1 MSLRFAGVALLGM
14 VMGFGVGAA
23 SAAEHV
29 VKMVNDNGKGDFM
42 AFEPSFVTAAP
53 GDTVKFVVVDAGHN
67 AETLPEIWPEGAAP
81 FKGDFSKDVVLT
93 VEKDGVYGVKCLPHY
108 GMGMMALIVAGKP
121 VSADQVKEFKLPAP
135 AAKRFEAIAA
145 NLK

>member
-1 MSLRFAGVALLGM
+1 MSLRLAGVALVSML
-14 VMGFGVGAA
+14 MGFGAEMA

-42 AFEPSFVTAAP
+42 TFEPSFVTAAP
-53 GDTVKFVVVDAGHN
+53 GDTVKFVVVDPGHN
-67 AETLPEIWPEGAAP
+67 AETIPEIWPDGAKP

-108 GMGMMALIVAGKP
+108 GMGMMALVVAGEP
-121 VSADQVKEFKLPAP
+121 VNAGQVKSFKPPAP

>member
-1 MSLRFAGVALLGM
+1 
-14 VMGFGVGAA
+14 
-23 SAAEHV
+23 
-29 VKMVNDNGKGDFM
+29 M

-53 GDTVKFVVVDAGHN
+53 GDTVEFVVVDAGHN
-67 AETLPEIWPEGAAP
+67 AETLPEIWSEGAAP

-93 VEKDGVYGVKCLPHY
+93 VEKDGAYGVKSLPHY

-121 VSADQVKEFKLPAP
+121 VNADQVKAKPPAP
-135 AAKRFEAIAA
+135 AAKRFEAIAG

>member
-1 MSLRFAGVALLGM
+1 MSLRFAGVALLGV
-14 VMGFGVGAA
+14 VMGIGMGAA

-29 VKMVNDNGKGDFM
+29 VKMVNDNGKGDVM
-42 AFEPSFVTAAP
+42 AFEPSFIAAAP
-53 GDTVKFVVVDAGHN
+53 GDTVKFVVVDPGHN
-67 AETLPEIWPEGAAP
+67 AETMPEIWPEGAKP
-81 FKGDFSKDVVLT
+81 FRGDFSKDVVLT
-93 VEKDGVYGVKCLPHY
+93 VETEGVYGVKCLPHY

-121 VSADQVKEFKLPAP
+121 VNEDQVKAFKPPAP